1 VCGRKAKTKPK
12 QNKKFGPN
20 LFSSLTAMHKKTA
33 NNAYDTSGP
42 VVSQNNNL
50 SMWLFTGDRH
60 MLHEIRL
67 KSIRGSAA
75 LHTQNVDR
83 KHL

>member
-1 VCGRKAKTKPK
+1 
-12 QNKKFGPN
+12 
-20 LFSSLTAMHKKTA
+20 
-33 NNAYDTSGP
+33 
-42 VVSQNNNL
+42 
-50 SMWLFTGDRH
+50 

-83 KHL
+83 KHLWLQ